1 MHDMDT
7 ESTASSIEN
16 ISESSQLRGNIPND
30 FKSSTFQRMY
40 MCVHA
45 NARLFAA
52 IICFLLAAFMVYGAY
67 LSRANMNSAIV
78 LFWVVI
84 AVLVPLISGI
94 NYVYTYMKNG
104 LSLRVSIDSD
114 AAQICTVELCINNET
129 VLTVRSW
136 WPVSMTK
143 SHIGKNGV
151 RVAMAAA
158 NRWLEENSQ
167 PGGKVIRV
175 RFDEESA
182 THFCKQYI
190 CSQTHPQVS
199 DHAQQCS
206 VCLED
211 IEHGVAMKHCGHV
224 FHQDCLSSW
233 FSQSS
238 RLVCPM
244 CRCDHHSCVPQSVYM
259 QFVMKEEPSVSVLT
273 IHIEEGTLA

>member
-1 MHDMDT
+1 
-7 ESTASSIEN
+7 
-16 ISESSQLRGNIPND
+16 
-30 FKSSTFQRMY
+30 MY
-40 MCVHA
+40 MFA
-45 NARLFAA
+45 LTNARLLAS

-67 LSRANMNSAIV
+67 LSRANISSGIV
-78 LFWVVI
+78 TFWVVI

-94 NYVYTYMKNG
+94 NYLYTYLTNG
-104 LSLRVSIDSD
+104 SSLKISIDSD
-114 AAQICTVELCINNET
+114 SAQICTVELCINSDT

-143 SHIGKNGV
+143 SHIGKNGI

-175 RFDEESA
+175 RFDEDSA
-182 THFCKQYI
+182 ERLCEEYI
-190 CSQTHPQVS
+190 CSHISPQACN
-199 DHAQQCS
+199 HGENQCS
-206 VCLED
+206 VCLDE
-211 IEHGVAMKHCGHV
+211 IEHGVAMKHCGHI
-224 FHQDCLSSW
+224 FHQKCLSSW

-259 QFVMKEEPSVSVLT
+259 RFVMKEEPSVSVLT
-273 IHIEEGTLA
+273 INIEEGTLA